1 MSLYKGCK
9 TAVSVDGELSSPF
22 SVKVGVHQ
30 GSALSPLLFI
40 MVMDVLTE
48 DVRDGSLMELLYA
61 DNLVLCGES
70 LNDVMDK
77 YKRWKNAVEGKG
89 LRVNVDKT
97 KGMQLS
103 FGKKSS
109 VSKVDPCGVC
119 GERVGCNSI
128 QCMKCERW
136 IHRRCSDVPRQLSLV
151 LCRDIFVCRTC
162 LCHNCSVVEK
172 REFKTGED
180 VLEEVEKFCYL
191 GDMISCF
198 SGASEAVSARIGSV
212 WEKFRELSG
221 VLVGK
226 QGLSLMQ
233 QGKIYQGCVRPVLL
247 YCCET
252 WKLTVADE
260 MRLRG
265 VECRMIRMMCGVR
278 LVDRVST
285 DVLRDRVGVVVKIK
299 DFIFQRRL
307 RWYGHVIRRDISFQI
322 HEVMEHEI
330 PGKRKKG

>member
-1 MSLYKGCK
+1 MSLYEGCK
-9 TAVSVDGELSSPF
+9 TAILVDRELSSSF

-30 GSALSPLLFI
+30 GSDLSPLLFI

-61 DNLVLCGES
+61 DDLVLCGES

-77 YKRWKNAVEGKG
+77 YRRWKNAVEGKG

-119 GERVGCNSI
+119 GEWVGCNSI
-128 QCMKCERW
+128 QCTKCQRW
-136 IHRRCSDVPRQLSLV
+136 VHRRCSVVPRQVSLLS
-151 LCRDIFVCRTC
+151 CRDIFVCRTC
-162 LCHNCSVVEK
+162 LCHNCSVVEEL
-172 REFKTGED
+172 EFKTGED
-180 VLEEVEKFCYL
+180 VLEEIEKFCYL

-198 SGASEAVSARIGSV
+198 GGASEAVSARIGSA
-212 WEKFRELSG
+212 WKKFRELSG

-226 QGLSLMQ
+226 QGLFLMQ
-233 QGKIYQGCVRPVLL
+233 RGKIYHCVRPVLL
-247 YCCET
+247 YCCKT
-252 WKLTVADE
+252 WELTVADE
-260 MRLRG
+260 MRLCG
-265 VECRMIRMMCGVR
+265 VERRMIRMMCGVR

-285 DVLRDRVGVVVKIK
+285 DVLWDKVGVVVTIK
-299 DFIFQRRL
+299 DSIIQRCL
-307 RWYGHVIRRDISFQI
+307 RWYGHVIRRDISSQI
-322 HEVMEHEI
+322 REVMEHVI

>member
-1 MSLYKGCK
+1 MGVMSLYKGCK
-9 TAVSVDGELSSPF
+9 TAALVDRELSSSF

-61 DNLVLCGES
+61 DDLALCGES
-70 LNDVMDK
+70 LNDVTDK

-89 LRVNVDKT
+89 VRVNVDKT

-128 QCMKCERW
+128 QCTKCQRW
-136 IHRRCSDVPRQLSLV
+136 VHRRYSDVPRQVSLLS
-151 LCRDIFVCRTC
+151 CRDIFVCRTS

-172 REFKTGED
+172 LVFKTGED
-180 VLEEVEKFCYL
+180 VLQDVEKFCYL

-198 SGASEAVSARIGSV
+198 GGASEAVSARIGSA
-212 WEKFRELSG
+212 WRKFRELSG

-226 QGLSLMQ
+226 QGLPVMQ
-233 QGKIYQGCVRPVLL
+233 RGKIYQCYVRPVLL

-252 WKLTVADE
+252 WELTVADE
-260 MRLRG
+260 MRLGGAER
-265 VECRMIRMMCGVR
+265 RTIRMVCGMR
-278 LVDRVST
+278 LVDRVLT
-285 DVLRDRVGVVVKIK
+285 DVIRDRVGVVVTIE
-299 DFIFQRRL
+299 DFIIQRRL
-307 RWYGHVIRRDISFQI
+307 R
-322 HEVMEHEI
+322 
-330 PGKRKKG
+330 

>member
-1 MSLYKGCK
+1 M
-9 TAVSVDGELSSPF
+9 
-22 SVKVGVHQ
+22 
-30 GSALSPLLFI
+30 
-40 MVMDVLTE
+40 
-48 DVRDGSLMELLYA
+48 RDGSLMELWYV
-61 DNLVLCGES
+61 DDLVLCGES

-77 YKRWKNAVEGKG
+77 YKRWKNAVKGKG

-109 VSKVDPCGVC
+109 VSEVDPCGVC

-128 QCMKCERW
+128 QCTKCQRW
-136 IHRRCSDVPRQLSLV
+136 VHRRCSAVPRQVSLLS
-151 LCRDIFVCRTC
+151 CRDILVCRTC
-162 LCHNCSVVEK
+162 LRHNCSVVEK
-172 REFKTGED
+172 LEFKTGED

-198 SGASEAVSARIGSV
+198 GEASEAVSARIGSA
-212 WEKFRELSG
+212 WKKFRELSG

-233 QGKIYQGCVRPVLL
+233 RGKIYQCCVRPVLL

-252 WKLTVADE
+252 WELTVPDE

-265 VECRMIRMMCGVR
+265 VERRMIRMIHDNGIKTEVIVVINKLLKFEEIEYLNHHVKVEMWPALYKFPALFSAVKFK
-278 LVDRVST
+278 LVHNFSQFIYRF
-285 DVLRDRVGVVVKIK
+285 KI
-299 DFIFQRRL
+299 
-307 RWYGHVIRRDISFQI
+307 GSF
-322 HEVMEHEI
+322 ESWT
-330 PGKRKKG
+330 

>member
-1 MSLYKGCK
+1 MSLYEGCK
-9 TAVSVDGELSSPF
+9 TAILVDRELSSSF

-30 GSALSPLLFI
+30 GSDLSPLLFI

-61 DNLVLCGES
+61 DDLVLCGES

-77 YKRWKNAVEGKG
+77 YRRWKNAVEGKG

-119 GERVGCNSI
+119 GEWVGCNSI
-128 QCMKCERW
+128 QCTKCQRW
-136 IHRRCSDVPRQLSLV
+136 VHRRCSVVPRQVSLLS
-151 LCRDIFVCRTC
+151 CRDIFVCRTC

-172 REFKTGED
+172 LEFKTGED
-180 VLEEVEKFCYL
+180 VLEEIEKFCYL

-198 SGASEAVSARIGSV
+198 GGASEAVSARIGSA
-212 WEKFRELSG
+212 WKKFRELSG

-226 QGLSLMQ
+226 QGLFLMQ
-233 QGKIYQGCVRPVLL
+233 RGKIYHCVRPVLL
-247 YCCET
+247 YCCKT
-252 WKLTVADE
+252 WELTVADE
-260 MRLRG
+260 MRLCG
-265 VECRMIRMMCGVR
+265 VERRMIRMMCGVR

-285 DVLRDRVGVVVKIK
+285 DVLWDKVGVVVTIK
-299 DFIFQRRL
+299 DSIIQRCL
-307 RWYGHVIRRDISFQI
+307 RWYGHVIRRDISSQI
-322 HEVMEHEI
+322 REVMEHVI